1 MVSCD
6 QKGTTCVTSCFNEM
20 FEGDVVRTP
29 YARLQDWTRNMP
41 DALRHMKQAEA
52 EALLRRIGITFAVY
66 GEGGDPDRLI
76 PFDMFPRVFT
86 ANEWGRLDRGIRQ
99 RARALN
105 AFLVDVYGRGEII
118 RAGKIPANLVHRN
131 AAYEKAVVGF
141 VPPKGVYSHVVGIDL
156 VRTGP
161 DDFFVLEDNCRTPS
175 GVSYMLENREIM
187 MRMFPDLFR
196 ENRIEPVDNY
206 PALLRRT
213 LASVAPLKCDREP
226 TIVLLTPGHYNSAY
240 YEHSFLADM
249 MGVEL
254 VEGQDLFVEGE
265 FVWMRTT
272 EGPRRV
278 DVIYRR
284 IDDGFIDPLCFRPDS
299 SLGVPGLMDVYRSG
313 GVNICSCPGAGVADD
328 KAVYCFVPEM
338 IRFYLGEEPILKNVP
353 TWQCNKDDDCKYVL
367 ENLGDLV
374 VKEVHGSGGYG
385 MLVGPKSTKDQI
397 ERFRARIVENPGN
410 YIAQPTLALS
420 TTPTFV
426 EEGIAPRHVD
436 LRPYCL
442 VGDRVELVP
451 GGLTRVAL
459 TEGSLVVNSSQ
470 GGGVKDT
477 WVLAE

>member
-1 MVSCD
+1 VAEF
-6 QKGTTCVTSCFNEM
+6 FNEM
-20 FEGDVVRTP
+20 FQKGLVRPP
-29 YARLQDWTRNMP
+29 YARLQDWVAAMP
-41 DALRHMKQAEA
+41 AELRQMKQAEA
-52 EALLRRIGITFAVY
+52 EELFRRIGITFAVY

-86 ANEWGRLDRGIRQ
+86 NQEWTRLERGIKQ

-105 AFLVDVYGRGEII
+105 AFLADVYDRGEIV
-118 RAGKIPANLVHRN
+118 RAGRIPSRLVYCN
-131 AAYEKAVVGF
+131 EAYEKAVAGIR
-141 VPPKGVYSHVVGIDL
+141 PPKGVFSHIVGIDL

-161 DDFFVLEDNCRTPS
+161 DEFYVLEDNCRTPS

-187 MRMFPDLFR
+187 MRMFPDIFR
-196 ENRIEPVDNY
+196 ENRIQPVDGY
-206 PALLRRT
+206 PEALRRT
-213 LASVAPLKCDREP
+213 LASVAPMKCDREP
-226 TIVLLTPGHYNSAY
+226 NVVILTPGHFNSAY
-240 YEHSFLADM
+240 YEHSFLADL

-272 EGPRRV
+272 EGPKRV

-284 IDDGFIDPLCFRPDS
+284 IDDSFLDPLCFRPDS
-299 SLGVPGLMDVYRSG
+299 MLGVPGLMDVYRSG
-313 GVNICSCPGAGVADD
+313 GVSICSAPGAGVADD
-328 KAVYCFVPEM
+328 KAVYTYVPEM
-338 IRFYLGEEPILKNVP
+338 VRFYLGEEPILQNVP
-353 TWQCNKDDDCKYVL
+353 TWQCQKEDDLKYVL
-367 ENLGDLV
+367 ENLGELV

-385 MLVGPKSTKDQI
+385 MLVGPKSTTEQI
-397 ERFRARIVENPGN
+397 ETFRQRIIGDPDN

-420 TTPTFV
+420 TVPTFV
-426 EEGIAPRHVD
+426 EEGVAPRHVD

-442 VGDRVELVP
+442 VGERIELVP

-459 TEGSLVVNSSQ
+459 REGSLVVNSSQ